1 MHSAYQTILIISKW
15 LHISWLICLSITTED
30 PPLDSSCVWQTVAPL
45 PDVTIKLS
53 FNSLEIAPRRDT
65 HALSGGLSALIE
77 VCFLSHTF
85 VKQENSYL
93 QACQQRFP
101 QPSYV
106 VNTVHINS
114 LATSSVHLS
123 VVPSSVH
130 LSDWPASQPASRPIY
145 FVCFWRKWM
154 WAITLLSAET
164 EIAISWP
171 WLPSWFLFPPVLYVL
186 HVHWFI
192 LSHCNC
198 VF

>member
-1 MHSAYQTILIISKW
+1 MISKW
-15 LHISWLICLSITTED
+15 LHISQLIWSNYPSVTTQD
-30 PPLDSSCVWQTVAPL
+30 LLLDSSCVWQTVAHL

-53 FNSLEIAPRRDT
+53 FNSVEIAPWRST

-93 QACQQRFP
+93 QGCQQRFP
-101 QPSYV
+101 QPSCV

-114 LATSSVHLS
+114 LATSSIHLS
-123 VVPSSVH
+123 VVPSWVH
-130 LSDWPASQPASRPIY
+130 PFGWPGSRPIY

-164 EIAISWP
+164 EIAILWP
-171 WLPSWFLFPPVLYVL
+171 
-186 HVHWFI
+186 
-192 LSHCNC
+192 
-198 VF
+198 